1 MRSRSASPAP
11 ARRSAIVRGDGEPD
25 LFEQLALAEAAEAT
39 LLRQV
44 LIAAGAALALA
55 LVASLA

>member
-1 MRSRSASPAP
+1 MSPAP
-11 ARRSAIVRGDGEPD
+11 ARRPAAVVRSDREPD
-25 LFEQLALAEAAEAT
+25 LFEQLALAEAAEAS

-55 LVASLA
+55 LLASLA

>member
-1 MRSRSASPAP
+1 MG
-11 ARRSAIVRGDGEPD
+11 GDGEPD